1 MYPAHPPVGG
11 GSRPRKH
18 RLKRT
23 KLAMVLVCTLFLAA
37 GVAVNA
43 AAQEKEKPAKIHG
56 QVSDS
61 NGNPFAGTIVSVRNS
76 TTGQSTDFS
85 VDPQGRY
92 RSGNLAAG
100 TYSIDIKVQGKSVY
114 SQIVQLTAGQDT
126 QQDFNFKELQS
137 KENEQQAETAK
148 KNEEA
153 KAKFTAMKQHFD
165 AGTAALEQAK
175 QLRAQLDK
183 MPKDQQAAA
192 QGQVDQTTGTATTE
206 LNAALEQTAENDPNR
221 NIVLARLGEAYE
233 IDNKY
238 SDAAGAYAK
247 AVALK
252 PDPSYYNNLGNSLA
266 RTGKIDDALTAYQK
280 AIELDPM
287 NTAMYWRNFSI
298 GLYNSGRIK
307 ESVDPL
313 KKATEADPKNAQ
325 AWYLLGAALV
335 NTMEFKQDGDKL
347 VPVLQPGTQEAYQK
361 AIELD
366 PNGTWGAQAK
376 QGLEALKA
384 MGVGIDTRVNTR
396 PPNQKKK

>member
-1 MYPAHPPVGG
+1 MNQ
-11 GSRPRKH
+11 
-18 RLKRT
+18 LKRVKVAMLVVCAIT
-23 KLAMVLVCTLFLAA
+23 LAVAGLALS
-37 GVAVNA
+37 A
-43 AAQEKEKPAKIHG
+43 AAQEKPAKIHG
-56 QVSDS
+56 QVLDVS
-61 NGNPFAGTIVSVRNS
+61 GNPFAAVVVSVRNS
-76 TTGQSTDFS
+76 TTGQSTDFTADS
-85 VDPQGRY
+85 QGRY

-100 TYSIDIKVQGKSVY
+100 TYSIDVKVQGKSAY
-114 SQIVQLTAGQDT
+114 SQIVQLPAGQDT

-137 KENEQQAETAK
+137 QQSEQAAEAAK

-153 KAKFTAMKQHFD
+153 KAKFAAMKQHFD

-175 QLRAQLDK
+175 QARAQIEK
-183 MPKDQQAAA
+183 MPKDQQASA
-192 QGQVDQTTGTATTE
+192 QGQVEQADSTAVSEFNT
-206 LNAALEQTAENDPNR
+206 ALEQTAETDPNR

-233 IDNKY
+233 IGNKY

-266 RTGKIDDALTAYQK
+266 RTGKTDDALTAYQK

-298 GLYNSGRIK
+298 GLYNTGRIK
-307 ESVDPL
+307 ESVVPL

-335 NTMEFKQDGDKL
+335 NTMDFKQEGDKM
-347 VPVLQPGTQEAYQK
+347 VPVLQPGTQEAYEK

-366 PNGTWGAQAK
+366 PNGPWGAQAK

-384 MGVGIDTRVNTR
+384 MGLGIDTKVNTR
-396 PPNQKKK
+396 PANQKKK

>member
-1 MYPAHPPVGG
+1 M
-11 GSRPRKH
+11 KQ
-18 RLKRT
+18 LKRA
-23 KLAMVLVCTLFLAA
+23 KVAMLFVCALTLAA
-37 GVAVNA
+37 AGLALSA
-43 AAQEKEKPAKIHG
+43 AAQEKPAKIHG
-56 QVSDS
+56 QIFDVS
-61 NGNPFAGTIVSVRNS
+61 GNPFGGVVVSVRNS
-76 TTGQSTDFS
+76 TTGQSTDLTADS
-85 VDPQGRY
+85 QGRY

-100 TYSIDIKVQGKSVY
+100 TYSIDIKVQGKSAY
-114 SQIVQLTAGQDT
+114 SQIVQLAAGQDT
-126 QQDFNFKELQS
+126 QQDFNFKELQTQQS
-137 KENEQQAETAK
+137 EQAAEAAK

-153 KAKFTAMKQHFD
+153 KAKFAAMKQHFD

-175 QLRAQLDK
+175 QTRAQIDK
-183 MPKDQQAAA
+183 MPKDQQAAS
-192 QGQVDQTTGTATTE
+192 QGQLEQADSTAVNE
-206 LNAALEQTAENDPNR
+206 LNAALEQTSETDPNR

-233 IDNKY
+233 IGNKY

-247 AVALK
+247 AAALK

-266 RTGKIDDALTAYQK
+266 RTGKTDDALAAYQK

-335 NTMEFKQDGDKL
+335 NTMDFKQEGDKM

-366 PNGTWGAQAK
+366 PNGPWGAQAK
-376 QGLEALKA
+376 QGLEALQA
-384 MGVGIDTRVNTR
+384 MGLGIDTKVNTR
-396 PPNQKKK
+396 PTNQRKK

>member
-1 MYPAHPPVGG
+1 M
-11 GSRPRKH
+11 RQ
-18 RLKRT
+18 LKRA
-23 KLAMVLVCTLFLAA
+23 KVAILFMCVLTLAA
-37 GVAVNA
+37 AGFAQNA
-43 AAQEKEKPAKIHG
+43 AAQEKPAKIHG
-56 QVSDS
+56 QVLDVS
-61 NGNPFAGTIVSVRNS
+61 GNPFAGAIVSVRNS
-76 TTGQSTDFS
+76 TTGQSTDFAA
-85 VDPQGRY
+85 DPQGRY

-100 TYSIDIKVQGKSVY
+100 TYSIDVKVQGKSAY

-126 QQDFNFKELQS
+126 QQDFNFKELQNKQS
-137 KENEQQAETAK
+137 EEVAEAAK

-153 KAKFTAMKQHFD
+153 KAKFAAMKQHFD

-175 QLRAQLDK
+175 QVRSQVEK

-192 QGQVDQTTGTATTE
+192 QGQLDQADSTAVSEFNT
-206 LNAALEQTAENDPNR
+206 ALEQTAETDPNR

-233 IDNKY
+233 IGNKY

-266 RTGKIDDALTAYQK
+266 RTGKTDDALTAYQK

-298 GLYNSGRIK
+298 GLYNTGRIK

-313 KKATEADPKNAQ
+313 KKATAADPKNAQ

-335 NTMEFKQDGDKL
+335 NTMDFKQEGDKM
-347 VPVLQPGTQEAYQK
+347 VPVLQPGTQEAYEK

-366 PNGTWGAQAK
+366 PNGPWGAQAK

-384 MGVGIDTRVNTR
+384 MGLGIDTKVNTR
-396 PPNQKKK
+396 PASQQKKK

>member
-1 MYPAHPPVGG
+1 M
-11 GSRPRKH
+11 KH
-18 RLKRT
+18 LKRA

-61 NGNPFAGTIVSVRNS
+61 NGNPFAGVIVSVRNS
-76 TTGQSTDFS
+76 TTGQSTDFT
-85 VDPQGRY
+85 VDSQGRY

-114 SQIVQLTAGQDT
+114 SQIVQLTAGEDT
-126 QQDFNFKELQS
+126 QQDFNFKELQT
-137 KENEQQAETAK
+137 KQNEQAAEAAK

-153 KAKFTAMKQHFD
+153 KAKFAEMKQHFD

-175 QLRAQLDK
+175 QLRAQVDK
-183 MPKDQQAAA
+183 MPKDQQATS
-192 QGQVDQTTGTATTE
+192 QGQVDQTTGTAITE
-206 LNAALEQTAENDPNR
+206 FNAALEGTAETDPNR

-266 RTGKIDDALTAYQK
+266 RTGTIDDALTAYQK

-287 NTAMYWRNFSI
+287 NTAMYWRNFAI

-313 KKATEADPKNAQ
+313 KKATDADPKNAQ

-335 NTMEFKQDGDKL
+335 NTMDFKQDGDKL

-376 QGLEALKA
+376 QGLDALKA

-396 PPNQKKK
+396 PANQKKK

>member
-1 MYPAHPPVGG
+1 M
-11 GSRPRKH
+11 KH
-18 RLKRT
+18 LKRT

-76 TTGQSTDFS
+76 TTGQSTDFT

-92 RSGNLAAG
+92 RSGNLTAG

-153 KAKFTAMKQHFD
+153 KAKFAAMKQHFD

-175 QLRAQLDK
+175 QLRAQVDK
-183 MPKDQQAAA
+183 MPKDQQAAS
-192 QGQVDQTTGTATTE
+192 QGQVDQTTGTAITE
-206 LNAALEQTAENDPNR
+206 FNAALEQTAETDPNR

-233 IDNKY
+233 VDNKY

>member
-1 MYPAHPPVGG
+1 M
-11 GSRPRKH
+11 KH
-18 RLKRT
+18 LKRIQI
-23 KLAMVLVCTLFLAA
+23 AIVVCALSLAA
-37 GVAVNA
+37 GVAISA

-56 QVSDS
+56 QVSDVS
-61 NGNPFAGTIVSVRNS
+61 GNPFGGVIVSLRNS
-76 TTGQSTDFS
+76 TTGQSTDFTS
-85 VDPQGRY
+85 DSQGRY
-92 RSGNLAAG
+92 RSGNLPAG
-100 TYSIDIKVQGKSVY
+100 TYSIDVKVQGKSAY
-114 SQIVQLTAGQDT
+114 SQIVQLVAGQDT

-137 KENEQQAETAK
+137 KESEQATEAAK

-165 AGTAALEQAK
+165 AGNAALEQAK
-175 QLRAQLDK
+175 QTRAQMDK
-183 MPKDQQAAA
+183 MPKDQQASS
-192 QGQVDQTTGTATTE
+192 QGQLDQADATAVTE
-206 LNAALEQTAENDPNR
+206 YTAALEQTSETDPNR

-233 IDNKY
+233 VDNKY
-238 SDAAGAYAK
+238 SDAASAYSK

-266 RTGKIDDALTAYQK
+266 RTGKIDDALNAYQK

-287 NTAMYWRNFSI
+287 NTAMYWRNFAI
-298 GLYNSGRIK
+298 GLYNTGRIK

-313 KKATEADPKNAQ
+313 KKATDADAKNAQ

-335 NTMEFKQDGDKL
+335 NTMDFKQEGDKM

-366 PNGTWGAQAK
+366 PNGPWGAQAK

-384 MGVGIDTRVNTR
+384 MGVGIDTKINTR
-396 PPNQKKK
+396 PPAQKKK

>member
-1 MYPAHPPVGG
+1 M
-11 GSRPRKH
+11 KQ
-18 RLKRT
+18 LKRT
-23 KLAMVLVCTLFLAA
+23 KIAMVLACALSLAA
-37 GVAVNA
+37 GVAISA

-56 QVSDS
+56 QVFDVS
-61 NGNPFAGTIVSVRNS
+61 GNPFGGGAVVVSVRNS
-76 TTGQSTDFS
+76 TTGQSTDFPADS
-85 VDPQGRY
+85 QGRY

-100 TYSIDIKVQGKSVY
+100 TYSVDIKVQGKSAY

-126 QQDFNFKELQS
+126 QQDFNFKEMQNQQS
-137 KENEQQAETAK
+137 EQVAEAAK

-153 KAKFTAMKQHFD
+153 KVKFSAMKQHFD
-165 AGTAALEQAK
+165 AGNAALEQAK
-175 QLRAQLDK
+175 QTRAQMDK
-183 MPKDQQAAA
+183 MPKAEQASA
-192 QGQVDQTTGTATTE
+192 QGQLDQADTTAVTE
-206 LNAALEQTAENDPNR
+206 YSTALEQTSETDPNR

-233 IDNKY
+233 VDNKY
-238 SDAAGAYAK
+238 SDAAAAYAK

-335 NTMEFKQDGDKL
+335 NTMDFRKEGDKM

-366 PNGTWGAQAK
+366 PNGQWGAQAK
-376 QGLEALKA
+376 QGLEALQA

-396 PPNQKKK
+396 PANPKKK

>member
-1 MYPAHPPVGG
+1 M
-11 GSRPRKH
+11 KH
-18 RLKRT
+18 LKRA
-23 KLAMVLVCTLFLAA
+23 KVAMVLVCTLFLAA
-37 GVAVNA
+37 GLAVNA

-56 QVSDS
+56 LVSDS
-61 NGNPFAGTIVSVRNS
+61 NGNPFVGTIVSVRNS
-76 TTGQSTDFS
+76 TTGQSTDLP

-137 KENEQQAETAK
+137 KESEQAAEAAK
-148 KNEEA
+148 KNDEA

-175 QLRAQLDK
+175 QVRSQMDK
-183 MPKDQQAAA
+183 MPKDQQTAS
-192 QGQVDQTTGTATTE
+192 QGQVDQTTGTAITE
-206 LNAALEQTAENDPNR
+206 FNAALEQTAETDPNR

-335 NTMEFKQDGDKL
+335 NTMDFKQEGDKL

-376 QGLEALKA
+376 QGLEALQA
-384 MGVGIDTRVNTR
+384 MGVGIDTKVNTR
-396 PPNQKKK
+396 PANQKKK

>member
-1 MYPAHPPVGG
+1 M
-11 GSRPRKH
+11 KH
-18 RLKRT
+18 LKRT
-23 KLAMVLVCTLFLAA
+23 KIAMVLVCTLFLAA

-43 AAQEKEKPAKIHG
+43 AAQEKDKPAKIHG
-56 QVSDS
+56 LVSDS

-76 TTGQSTDFS
+76 TTGQSTDFT

-92 RSGNLAAG
+92 RSGNLTAG

-114 SQIVQLTAGQDT
+114 SQIVQLTGGQDT

-137 KENEQQAETAK
+137 KENEQQAEVAK

-153 KAKFTAMKQHFD
+153 KAKFGVMKQHFD

-175 QLRAQLDK
+175 QLRAQVEK
-183 MPKDQQAAA
+183 MPKDQQAAS
-192 QGQVDQTTGTATTE
+192 QGQIDQTTGTAVTE
-206 LNAALEQTAENDPNR
+206 LNAALEQTAETDPNR

>member
-1 MYPAHPPVGG
+1 MKQLNRAKV
-11 GSRPRKH
+11 
-18 RLKRT
+18 
-23 KLAMVLVCTLFLAA
+23 AMVLVCVLSLAA
-37 GVAVNA
+37 GLAISA
-43 AAQEKEKPAKIHG
+43 AAQDKQEKPAKIHG
-56 QVSDS
+56 QVFDVS
-61 NGNPFAGTIVSVRNS
+61 GNPFGGVVVSVRNS
-76 TTGQSTDFS
+76 TTGQSTDLTADS
-85 VDPQGRY
+85 QGRY

-100 TYSIDIKVQGKSVY
+100 TYSIDVKVQGKSAY
-114 SQIVQLTAGQDT
+114 SQIVQLAAGQDT
-126 QQDFNFKELQS
+126 QQDFNFKELQNQQS
-137 KENEQQAETAK
+137 EQAAEAAK

-153 KAKFTAMKQHFD
+153 KAKFAAMKQHFD

-175 QLRAQLDK
+175 QTRAQIEK
-183 MPKDQQAAA
+183 MSKDQQASA
-192 QGQVDQTTGTATTE
+192 QGQLEQADTTAVTE
-206 LNAALEQTAENDPNR
+206 FSTALEQTAENDPNR

-233 IDNKY
+233 IGNKY

-266 RTGKIDDALTAYQK
+266 RTGKTDEALVAYQK

-298 GLYNSGRIK
+298 GLYNTGRIK
-307 ESVDPL
+307 ESVVPL

-335 NTMEFKQDGDKL
+335 NTMDFKQEGDKM

-366 PNGTWGAQAK
+366 PNGPWGAQAK
-376 QGLEALKA
+376 QGLEALQA
-384 MGVGIDTRVNTR
+384 MGLGIDTKVNSR
-396 PPNQKKK
+396 PTNQKKK

>member
-1 MYPAHPPVGG
+1 M
-11 GSRPRKH
+11 KH
-18 RLKRT
+18 LKRA
-23 KLAMVLVCTLFLAA
+23 KVAMVLVCTLFLAA
-37 GVAVNA
+37 GFAVNA

-56 QVSDS
+56 LVSDS

-76 TTGQSTDFS
+76 TTGQSTDLP

-100 TYSIDIKVQGKSVY
+100 TYSIDIKVQAKSVY

-137 KENEQQAETAK
+137 KESEQAAEAAK
-148 KNEEA
+148 KNDEA

-175 QLRAQLDK
+175 QVRSQMDK
-183 MPKDQQAAA
+183 MPKDQQTAS
-192 QGQVDQTTGTATTE
+192 QGQVDQTTGTAITE
-206 LNAALEQTAENDPNR
+206 FNAALEQTAETDPNR

-335 NTMEFKQDGDKL
+335 NTMDFKQEGDKL

-376 QGLEALKA
+376 QGLEALQA
-384 MGVGIDTRVNTR
+384 MGVGIDTKVNTR
-396 PPNQKKK
+396 PANQKKK

>member
-1 MYPAHPPVGG
+1 M
-11 GSRPRKH
+11 KQ
-18 RLKRT
+18 LKRAQA
-23 KLAMVLVCTLFLAA
+23 AMVLICTLFLAA
-37 GVAVNA
+37 GLAVNA

-56 QVSDS
+56 LVSDS
-61 NGNPFAGTIVSVRNS
+61 NGNPFAGVIVSVRNS
-76 TTGQSTDFS
+76 TTGQSTDLTADS
-85 VDPQGRY
+85 QGRY

-100 TYSIDIKVQGKSVY
+100 TYSMDIKIQGKSAY

-126 QQDFNFKELQS
+126 QQDFNFKELQN
-137 KENEQQAETAK
+137 KENEQVAEAAK

-153 KAKFTAMKQHFD
+153 KAKFGVMKQHFD

-175 QLRAQLDK
+175 QLRAQMDK
-183 MPKDQQAAA
+183 MPKDQQSAS
-192 QGQVDQTTGTATTE
+192 QGQIDQTTGSAITE
-206 LNAALEQTAENDPNR
+206 FNAALEQTAETDPNR

-266 RTGKIDDALTAYQK
+266 RTGKIDDALAAYQK

-313 KKATEADPKNAQ
+313 KKATDADPKNAQ

-376 QGLEALKA
+376 QGLQALQA

-396 PPNQKKK
+396 PANPKKK

>member
-1 MYPAHPPVGG
+1 MKQ
-11 GSRPRKH
+11 RIRI
-18 RLKRT
+18 
-23 KLAMVLVCTLFLAA
+23 AMVLVCALSLAA
-37 GVAVNA
+37 GVAISA

-56 QVSDS
+56 QISDS
-61 NGNPFAGTIVSVRNS
+61 NGNPFTGAVVSVRNS
-76 TTGQSTDFS
+76 TTGQSTDLAADS
-85 VDPQGRY
+85 QGRY
-92 RSGNLAAG
+92 RSGNLPAG
-100 TYSIDIKVQGKSVY
+100 SYSVDIKVQDKSVY
-114 SQIVQLTAGQDT
+114 SQIVNLTAGQDT
-126 QQDFNFKELQS
+126 QQDFNFKEIQS
-137 KENEQQAETAK
+137 QQNAQAAETAK

-153 KAKFTAMKQHFD
+153 KAKFAVMKQHFD

-175 QLRAQLDK
+175 TLRAQVDK
-183 MPKDQQAAA
+183 MPKDQQAGS
-192 QGQVDQTTGTATTE
+192 QGQLDQATGTAVTE
-206 LNAALEQTAENDPNR
+206 FNAALEQTAETDPNR

-238 SDAAGAYAK
+238 ADAATAYSK

-266 RTGKIDDALTAYQK
+266 RTGKTDDALQAYQK

-287 NTAMYWRNFSI
+287 NTAMYWRNFAI
-298 GLYNSGRIK
+298 GLYNTGRIK

-313 KKATEADPKNAQ
+313 KKATDADPKNAQ

-366 PNGTWGAQAK
+366 PNGPWGAQAK

-384 MGVGIDTRVNTR
+384 MGLGIDTKVNTR
-396 PPNQKKK
+396 PAKENKKK

>member
-1 MYPAHPPVGG
+1 MKYLNAA
-11 GSRPRKH
+11 
-18 RLKRT
+18 

-56 QVSDS
+56 LVSDS

-76 TTGQSTDFS
+76 TTGQSTDFT
-85 VDPQGRY
+85 VDSQGRY
-92 RSGNLAAG
+92 RSGNLTAG

-137 KENEQQAETAK
+137 KENEQQAEAAK

-175 QLRAQLDK
+175 QVRAQIDK
-183 MPKDQQAAA
+183 MPKDQQASS
-192 QGQVDQTTGTATTE
+192 QGQIDQTTGTAITE
-206 LNAALEQTAENDPNR
+206 FNAALEQTAETDPNR

-287 NTAMYWRNFSI
+287 NTAMYWRNFAI

-313 KKATEADPKNAQ
+313 KKATDADPKNAQ

-376 QGLEALKA
+376 QGLDALKA
-384 MGVGIDTRVNTR
+384 MGVGIDTKVNSR
-396 PPNQKKK
+396 PANQKKK

>member
-1 MYPAHPPVGG
+1 M
-11 GSRPRKH
+11 KQ
-18 RLKRT
+18 LKRA
-23 KLAMVLVCTLFLAA
+23 KVAMVLVCTLFLAA
-37 GVAVNA
+37 GFAVNA

-56 QVSDS
+56 LVSDS
-61 NGNPFAGTIVSVRNS
+61 NGNPFAGTIISVRNS
-76 TTGQSTDFS
+76 TTGQSTDLIADS
-85 VDPQGRY
+85 QGRY

-100 TYSIDIKVQGKSVY
+100 TYSIDIKVQGKSAY

-137 KENEQQAETAK
+137 KENQQAAEAAK

-153 KAKFTAMKQHFD
+153 KAKFGVMKQHFD

-175 QLRAQLDK
+175 QLRAQMDK
-183 MPKDQQAAA
+183 MPKDQQTAS
-192 QGQVDQTTGTATTE
+192 QGQIDQTTGTAVAEFNT
-206 LNAALEQTAENDPNR
+206 ALEGTAETDPNR

-252 PDPSYYNNLGNSLA
+252 PDPAYYNNLGNSLA
-266 RTGKIDDALTAYQK
+266 RTGKVDDALTAYQK

-313 KKATEADPKNAQ
+313 KKATDADPKNAQ

-376 QGLEALKA
+376 QGLQALQA

-396 PPNQKKK
+396 PANQKKK